1 MTIPELKEFF
11 EGKTFTPPIQISE
24 DQIVEDPVLFLKTQF
39 IMVGQWP
46 EKKPLASLFEVDEV
60 LGGGEIRRYYFC
72 ALFAKFDI

>member
-24 DQIVEDPVLFLKTQF
+24 DQTVEDPVIFLKTQF

-46 EKKPLASLFEVDEV
+46 EKKPLDRCPAYLR
-60 LGGGEIRRYYFC
+60 LM
-72 ALFAKFDI
+72 KFHRAIS